1 MKTNEI
7 DNTQTS
13 ERSANK
19 DRQSDSKA
27 VFFVFPE
34 EQYAGTET
42 GQQVT
47 EWVYKCAVYKRHT
60 NKKVRVYRK
69 ICIKCT

>member
-27 VFFVFPE
+27 VFFCVPGRTKRRNRNRT
-34 EQYAGTET
+34 AGD
-42 GQQVT
+42 GMGVQVCSVQNGHKQ
-47 EWVYKCAVYKRHT
+47 EGESVSENLH
-60 NKKVRVYRK
+60 
-69 ICIKCT
+69 